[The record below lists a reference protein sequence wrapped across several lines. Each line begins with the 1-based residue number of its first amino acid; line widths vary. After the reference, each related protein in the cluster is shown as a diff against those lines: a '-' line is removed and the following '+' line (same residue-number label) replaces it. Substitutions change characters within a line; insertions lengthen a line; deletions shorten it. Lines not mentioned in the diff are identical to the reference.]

1 MLAEDNQPPIVE
13 SISIDK
19 KDVTVGDT
27 VTITAIISDASK
39 IKDVRLNFKNN
50 NAFLPSVINN
60 YLTSDDNHT
69 FKLSFTITDNFINGT
84 YKLSYLVASDAL
96 SNETYANIGND
107 IYFSVSEAR
116 NDNNPPVVESIS
128 IDKKDVTVGDTVT
141 ITAIISDASK
151 IKDVRLNFKNN
162 NAFLPSVINNYLT
175 SDDNHTFKLSFTIT
189 DNFINGIYK
198 LSYFVASDALGNE
211 TYANIGNDIYFSVS
225 EARNDNNPPVVESIS
240 IDKKDVTVGDTVTIT
255 AIISDAS
262 KIKDV
267 RLNFKNNNA
276 FLPSVIN
283 NYLTS
288 DDNHTFKLSFTITD
302 NFINGIYK
310 LSYFVASDALGNE
323 TYANIG
329 NDIYFTVLPSK
340 YISIPSMVGNKV
352 VNENITIS
360 NQTING
366 DIYIAPNKTVY
377 LDNVTVNGDIYVL
390 GVLHARSINAHNI
403 YAHSISYG
411 SWAYSNGEMS
421 ISGNNSIQSLTA
433 STYPIQDIP
442 LQLIDNQLKSVDGK
456 ISFSGTTLDL
466 YPTYV
471 NNQLIK
477 TVSGKFIVN
486 DLNIGNADELNFQW
500 TTNFGN
506 TISKTIAIDKYK
518 TSNGQLVKL
527 PKLSE
532 VGWKKDATGKWY
544 LNADGSYPKNAWK
557 LIDGNWYYFDDHG
570 YMVHDKW
577 IGNYYLKSNGQM
589 AKNEWIGDFYVDQS
603 GKWIPNKVKFV
614 EEWKEN
620 STGKWYQLADG
631 SYPKK
636 VWKLIDGSWYYF
648 DEHGYMVHD
657 KWIGNYYLKSNGQ
670 MAKNE
675 WIGKFYV
682 DQNGV
687 WVPGKF
693 IEEWKENSTGKWYQL
708 EDGSYPK
715 NAWKYID
722 GSRYFFDEHGYM
734 VHDKWIG
741 NYYLKSN
748 GQMAKNE
755 WIGKF
760 YVDQNGV
767 WVPGKFIEEWKENST
782 GRWYQLEDGSYPKNA
797 WKYIDGSRYFFDEH
811 GYMVHDKWIGNY
823 YLKSNGQMA
832 KNEWIGK
839 FYVDQNGVWV
849 PGKFIE
855 EWKENSIGKW
865 YQLEDGS
872 YPKNA
877 WKFIDDSWYYF
888 NEYGYMV
895 HDKWIGNYYL
905 KSNGQMAKNEWIG
918 KFYVDQNGAW
928 VPSMKT

>member
-1 MLAEDNQPPIVE
+1 MKEKVFKKKGYLYSLLLCICGLITLLINPQIIHAAEDNQPPVVE

-19 KDVTVGDT
+19 RDVTIGDT
-27 VTITAIISDASK
+27 VTITAKISDESGIKQVWGMFYNGTATPNNDHGFFTK
-39 IKDVRLNFKNN
+39 IDE
-50 NAFLPSVINN
+50 
-60 YLTSDDNHT
+60 HT
-69 FKLSFTITDNFINGT
+69 YQHSFTINEEFINGT
-84 YKLSYLVASDAL
+84 YKLKQFLIEDIL
-96 SNETYANIGND
+96 GNNAYPKYDD
-107 IYFSVSEAR
+107 IYFTVHNVN

-128 IDKKDVTVGDTVT
+128 INKREVTSGDTVT
-141 ITAIISDASK
+141 ITVKISDESGIKQVWGMFYNGTATPNNDHGFFTK
-151 IKDVRLNFKNN
+151 IDE
-162 NAFLPSVINNYLT
+162 
-175 SDDNHTFKLSFTIT
+175 HTYQHSFTI
-189 DNFINGIYK
+189 NEEFINGTYK
-198 LSYFVASDALGNE
+198 LKQFLIEDILGNNA
-211 TYANIGNDIYFSVS
+211 YPKY
-225 EARNDNNPPVVESIS
+225 DN
-240 IDKKDVTVGDTVTIT
+240 
-255 AIISDAS
+255 
-262 KIKDV
+262 
-267 RLNFKNNNA
+267 
-276 FLPSVIN
+276 
-283 NYLTS
+283 
-288 DDNHTFKLSFTITD
+288 
-302 NFINGIYK
+302 
-310 LSYFVASDALGNE
+310 
-323 TYANIG
+323 
-329 NDIYFTVLPSK
+329 IYFTVLPSK
-340 YISIPSMVGNKV
+340 YTSIPLMDGNKV
-352 VNENITIS
+352 VNENTTIS
-360 NQTING
+360 NQTIDG

-377 LDNVTVNGDIYVL
+377 FDNVTVNGDIYVL

-421 ISGNNSIQSLTA
+421 ISGNNSIKSLTA
-433 STYPIQDIP
+433 STYPLQDMP
-442 LQLIDNQLKSVDGK
+442 LQLTDNHLKSVDGK

-477 TVSGKFIVN
+477 TVNGKFIVN
-486 DLNIGNADELNFQW
+486 ELNIGNADELNFQW

-506 TISKTIAIDKYK
+506 TISKTIAIEKYK
-518 TSNGQLVKL
+518 TLNGQLIKL

-577 IGNYYLKSNGQM
+577 IKWIDSYYLKSDGRM

-603 GKWIPNKVKFV
+603 GKWIPNKVKFI

-682 DQNGV
+682 DQS
-687 WVPGKF
+687 GKWIPNKVKF
-693 IEEWKENSTGKWYQL
+693 VEEWKENST
-708 EDGSYPK
+708 
-715 NAWKYID
+715 
-722 GSRYFFDEHGYM
+722 
-734 VHDKWIG
+734 
-741 NYYLKSN
+741 
-748 GQMAKNE
+748 
-755 WIGKF
+755 
-760 YVDQNGV
+760 
-767 WVPGKFIEEWKENST
+767 
-782 GRWYQLEDGSYPKNA
+782 
-797 WKYIDGSRYFFDEH
+797 
-811 GYMVHDKWIGNY
+811 
-823 YLKSNGQMA
+823 
-832 KNEWIGK
+832 
-839 FYVDQNGVWV
+839 
-849 PGKFIE
+849 
-855 EWKENSIGKW
+855 GKW

-895 HDKWIGNYYL
+895 HDKWVGHYYL

-918 KFYVDQNGAW
+918 KFYVDQNGVW
-928 VPSMKT
+928 VPSMKA

>member
-1 MLAEDNQPPIVE
+1 MKEKVFKPKGYFYSLLLLSCGLLTLLINPQSIHAAEDNQPPVVE

-19 KDVTVGDT
+19 REVTVGDT
-27 VTITAIISDASK
+27 VTITAKVSDESG
-39 IKDVRLNFKNN
+39 IKSVWGLCNN
-50 NAFLPSVINN
+50 NGTFIP
-60 YLTSDDNHT
+60 DDISGYFTKIDEHT
-69 FKLSFTITDNFINGT
+69 YQQSFTISKNFINGT
-84 YKLSYLVASDAL
+84 YKLHNFHIEDIL
-96 SNETYANIGND
+96 GNNAYPKYD
-107 IYFSVSEAR
+107 NIYFTVHDIN

-141 ITAIISDASK
+141 ITAKVSDESG
-151 IKDVRLNFKNN
+151 IKSVWGLCNN
-162 NAFLPSVINNYLT
+162 NGTFIP
-175 SDDNHTFKLSFTIT
+175 DDISGYFTKIDEHTYQQSFTISENYINGT
-189 DNFINGIYK
+189 YRLGNFIIE
-198 LSYFVASDALGNE
+198 DILGNKAYP
-211 TYANIGNDIYFSVS
+211 TYNDIYFTVHNVN
-225 EARNDNNPPVVESIS
+225 NDNNPPVVESIS
-240 IDKKDVTVGDTVTIT
+240 IDKTEVTLGDTVTIT
-255 AIISDAS
+255 AKVSDESGIKSFWAS
-262 KIKDV
+262 CENNGNWAPDNTSGYFTKI
-267 RLNFKNNNA
+267 
-276 FLPSVIN
+276 
-283 NYLTS
+283 
-288 DDNHTFKLSFTITD
+288 DDHIYQKSFTISENYINGTYRLG
-302 NFINGIYK
+302 NFIIE
-310 LSYFVASDALGNE
+310 DILGNKAYP
-323 TYANIG
+323 TYN
-329 NDIYFTVLPSK
+329 NIYFTVLPSK
-340 YISIPSMVGNKV
+340 YSSIPSMEGNKV
-352 VNENITIS
+352 VNVNKTIS
-360 NQTING
+360 NQTIDGN
-366 DIYIAPNKTVY
+366 IYIAPNKTVY

-557 LIDGNWYYFDDHG
+557 LIDGNWYYFDGHG

-577 IGNYYLKSNGQM
+577 IKWIDSYYLKSDGRM

-636 VWKLIDGSWYYF
+636 IWKLIDGSWYYF

-715 NAWKYID
+715 NAWK
-722 GSRYFFDEHGYM
+722 
-734 VHDKWIG
+734 
-741 NYYLKSN
+741 
-748 GQMAKNE
+748 
-755 WIGKF
+755 
-760 YVDQNGV
+760 
-767 WVPGKFIEEWKENST
+767 
-782 GRWYQLEDGSYPKNA
+782 
-797 WKYIDGSRYFFDEH
+797 
-811 GYMVHDKWIGNY
+811 
-823 YLKSNGQMA
+823 
-832 KNEWIGK
+832 
-839 FYVDQNGVWV
+839 
-849 PGKFIE
+849 
-855 EWKENSIGKW
+855 
-865 YQLEDGS
+865 
-872 YPKNA
+872 
-877 WKFIDDSWYYF
+877 FIDDSWYYF

-895 HDKWIGNYYL
+895 HDKWVGHYYL

-918 KFYVDQNGAW
+918 NFYVDQNGVW
-928 VPSMKT
+928 VPNMKR

>member
-1 MLAEDNQPPIVE
+1 
-13 SISIDK
+13 
-19 KDVTVGDT
+19 
-27 VTITAIISDASK
+27 
-39 IKDVRLNFKNN
+39 
-50 NAFLPSVINN
+50 
-60 YLTSDDNHT
+60 
-69 FKLSFTITDNFINGT
+69 
-84 YKLSYLVASDAL
+84 
-96 SNETYANIGND
+96 
-107 IYFSVSEAR
+107 
-116 NDNNPPVVESIS
+116 
-128 IDKKDVTVGDTVT
+128 
-141 ITAIISDASK
+141 
-151 IKDVRLNFKNN
+151 
-162 NAFLPSVINNYLT
+162 
-175 SDDNHTFKLSFTIT
+175 
-189 DNFINGIYK
+189 
-198 LSYFVASDALGNE
+198 
-211 TYANIGNDIYFSVS
+211 
-225 EARNDNNPPVVESIS
+225 
-240 IDKKDVTVGDTVTIT
+240 
-255 AIISDAS
+255 
-262 KIKDV
+262 
-267 RLNFKNNNA
+267 
-276 FLPSVIN
+276 
-283 NYLTS
+283 
-288 DDNHTFKLSFTITD
+288 
-302 NFINGIYK
+302 
-310 LSYFVASDALGNE
+310 
-323 TYANIG
+323 
-329 NDIYFTVLPSK
+329 
-340 YISIPSMVGNKV
+340 MVGNKV

-360 NQTING
+360 NQAING

-442 LQLIDNQLKSVDGK
+442 LQLIDNHLKSVDGK

-477 TVSGKFIVN
+477 TVNGKFIVN

-518 TSNGQLVKL
+518 TSNGQLVRL

-577 IGNYYLKSNGQM
+577 IKWIDSYYLKSDGQM

-620 STGKWYQLADG
+620 ST
-631 SYPKK
+631 
-636 VWKLIDGSWYYF
+636 
-648 DEHGYMVHD
+648 
-657 KWIGNYYLKSNGQ
+657 
-670 MAKNE
+670 
-675 WIGKFYV
+675 
-682 DQNGV
+682 
-687 WVPGKF
+687 
-693 IEEWKENSTGKWYQL
+693 
-708 EDGSYPK
+708 
-715 NAWKYID
+715 
-722 GSRYFFDEHGYM
+722 
-734 VHDKWIG
+734 
-741 NYYLKSN
+741 
-748 GQMAKNE
+748 
-755 WIGKF
+755 
-760 YVDQNGV
+760 
-767 WVPGKFIEEWKENST
+767 
-782 GRWYQLEDGSYPKNA
+782 
-797 WKYIDGSRYFFDEH
+797 
-811 GYMVHDKWIGNY
+811 
-823 YLKSNGQMA
+823 
-832 KNEWIGK
+832 
-839 FYVDQNGVWV
+839 
-849 PGKFIE
+849 
-855 EWKENSIGKW
+855 GKW

-928 VPSMKT
+928 VPSMKA

>member
-1 MLAEDNQPPIVE
+1 TSV
-13 SISIDK
+13 DK
-19 KDVTVGDT
+19 
-27 VTITAIISDASK
+27 
-39 IKDVRLNFKNN
+39 N
-50 NAFLPSVINN
+50 
-60 YLTSDDNHT
+60 T
-69 FKLSFTITDNFINGT
+69 FKLSFTITENFINGT
-84 YKLSYLVASDAL
+84 YKLS
-96 SNETYANIGND
+96 
-107 IYFSVSEAR
+107 
-116 NDNNPPVVESIS
+116 
-128 IDKKDVTVGDTVT
+128 
-141 ITAIISDASK
+141 
-151 IKDVRLNFKNN
+151 
-162 NAFLPSVINNYLT
+162 
-175 SDDNHTFKLSFTIT
+175 SF
-189 DNFINGIYK
+189 Y
-198 LSYFVASDALGNE
+198 
-211 TYANIGNDIYFSVS
+211 
-225 EARNDNNPPVVESIS
+225 
-240 IDKKDVTVGDTVTIT
+240 
-255 AIISDAS
+255 
-262 KIKDV
+262 
-267 RLNFKNNNA
+267 
-276 FLPSVIN
+276 
-283 NYLTS
+283 
-288 DDNHTFKLSFTITD
+288 
-302 NFINGIYK
+302 
-310 LSYFVASDALGNE
+310 ASDALGNE

-329 NDIYFTVLPSK
+329 NDIYFTVLLSK
-340 YISIPSMVGNKV
+340 YTSFPSMAGNKV
-352 VNENITIS
+352 VNENTTIS
-360 NQTING
+360 NQTIDS

-390 GVLHARSINAHNI
+390 GVLHARIIDAHNI

-442 LQLIDNQLKSVDGK
+442 LQLIGKHLKSVDGK
-456 ISFSGTTLDL
+456 ISFSGITLDL

-477 TVSGKFIVN
+477 TVNGKFIVN

-557 LIDGNWYYFDDHG
+557 LIDGNWYYFDGHG

-577 IGNYYLKSNGQM
+577 IKWIDSYYLKSDGRM

-603 GKWIPNKVKFV
+603 GKWIPNKVKFI

-620 STGKWYQLADG
+620 STGKWYQLVDG

-693 IEEWKENSTGKWYQL
+693 IEQWKENSTGKWYQL

-722 GSRYFFDEHGYM
+722 GSWYFFDEHGYM

-741 NYYLKSN
+741 NYYLKSS

-782 GRWYQLEDGSYPKNA
+782 G
-797 WKYIDGSRYFFDEH
+797 
-811 GYMVHDKWIGNY
+811 
-823 YLKSNGQMA
+823 
-832 KNEWIGK
+832 
-839 FYVDQNGVWV
+839 
-849 PGKFIE
+849 
-855 EWKENSIGKW
+855 KW
-865 YQLEDGS
+865 Y
-872 YPKNA
+872 
-877 WKFIDDSWYYF
+877 
-888 NEYGYMV
+888 
-895 HDKWIGNYYL
+895 
-905 KSNGQMAKNEWIG
+905 
-918 KFYVDQNGAW
+918 
-928 VPSMKT
+928 